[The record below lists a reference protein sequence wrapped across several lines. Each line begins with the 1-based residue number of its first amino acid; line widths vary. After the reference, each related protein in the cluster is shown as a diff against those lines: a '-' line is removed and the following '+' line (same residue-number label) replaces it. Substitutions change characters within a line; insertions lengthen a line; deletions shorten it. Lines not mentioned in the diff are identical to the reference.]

1 MPYFTINIY
10 EDRLSKF
17 VTLCFKQ
24 KKDSLEKRK
33 QCEHGTSATK
43 EPRAKLTIYR

>member
-1 MPYFTINIY
+1 MKTDSANLLHCASN
-10 EDRLSKF
+10 R
-17 VTLCFKQ
+17 